1 MDIDIETEHVVMQ
14 PEWHRMID
22 TWVTRC
28 RKTHPE
34 VAYVDLTLRHGEH
47 GQDRGGEV
55 DVVATAGGRNLRVAR
70 HGLTMSMA
78 LLDALGALEQEL
90 LVHEAAY
97 GHPQRAEH

>member
-22 TWVTRC
+22 IWVARTR
-28 RKTHPE
+28 KAHPE
-34 VAYVDLTLRHGEH
+34 VAYVDLTLRHGE
-47 GQDRGGEV
+47 GDQDPGGEV
-55 DVVATAGGRNLRVAR
+55 DVVATADGRSLRVAR

-78 LLDALGALEQEL
+78 LLDALGALEHEL

-97 GHPQRAEH
+97 RRSH

>member
-22 TWVTRC
+22 TWVARC

-34 VAYVDLTLRHGEH
+34 VAYVDLTLRHGE
-47 GQDRGGEV
+47 QAPGGEV
-55 DVVATAGGRNLRVAR
+55 DVMATADGRSLRVAR
-70 HGLTMSMA
+70 HGVTMSMA
-78 LLDALGALEQEL
+78 LLDALGALEHEL

-97 GHPQRAEH
+97 RRTQ